1 MNINNK
7 AHKFLLFK
15 VPLSLILI
23 ILLFEFIAFCLS
35 DYKAVRHGLDRKVS
49 NLNSNIESYNANI
62 LLFGDSVTKD
72 IVDDFNISSDCCN
85 LLNLTTNRASGLL
98 GAYLLYKKYRKN
110 NIAPKYVVISSTP
123 KFLSFFPEGKTKN
136 LYLNSV
142 FNTKEENNI
151 ISSYYEP
158 SSSKIPGY
166 YPLSWIKNNYQLT
179 IFNIE
184 YKVIYPLINALGLI
198 NTKTALSNGTKNI
211 PPIHIIRKMNN
222 VLNSSDNKL
231 NDVNSNFLI
240 NDQMNKLIEDFFT
253 LLQSD
258 NASIFIAWAPLRK
271 NYYNSII
278 TSSKLINL
286 EKYLLTKSNEINVS
300 LHLHDFSSKS
310 IFPNNAFRDQDHLK
324 EGYWKTYY
332 AYLLNKYVK
341 SIYKM
346 SNK

>member
-15 VPLSLILI
+15 VPLSLIFI
-23 ILLFEFIAFCLS
+23 ILLFELIAFFLS

-49 NLNSNIESYNANI
+49 NLNSKIGSYNSNM

-85 LLNLTTNRASGLL
+85 VLNLTTNRASGLL
-98 GAYLLYKKYRKN
+98 GAYLLYKKYRKKN
-110 NIAPKYVVISSTP
+110 KAPKYIVISSTP
-123 KFLSFFPEGKTKN
+123 KFLSFFPEAKTKK
-136 LYLNSV
+136 LYLTSV
-142 FNTKEENNI
+142 FNTKEENKI
-151 ISSYYEP
+151 ISSYYE
-158 SSSKIPGY
+158 SSSNKQSSY
-166 YPLSWIKNNYQLT
+166 YPLSWIKNKYQLT
-179 IFNIE
+179 IFNLE
-184 YKVIYPLINALGLI
+184 YKVIYPFINALGLI
-198 NTKTALSNGTKNI
+198 NTKKALSTGTKNI
-211 PPIHIIRKMNN
+211 PPINIINKMNN
-222 VLNSSDNKL
+222 VLNNSDKKL
-231 NDVNSNFLI
+231 NSVNNDLLI
-240 NDQMNKLIEDFFT
+240 NNQMNKLIEDFFT
-253 LLQSD
+253 LLQND

-271 NYYNSII
+271 DYYDSITTNY
-278 TSSKLINL
+278 KLINL
-286 EKYLLTKSNEINVS
+286 EKYLLTKSKETNVS

>member
-1 MNINNK
+1 MNIKNK

-15 VPLSLILI
+15 VPLSLIFI
-23 ILLFEFIAFCLS
+23 ILLFELLAFFLS

-49 NLNSNIESYNANI
+49 NLNSKVGPYNSNM

-72 IVDDFNISSDCCN
+72 IVDDFNISSDCCKV
-85 LLNLTTNRASGLL
+85 LNLTTNRASGLL

-142 FNTKEENNI
+142 FNTKEENKI
-151 ISSYYEP
+151 ISSYYET
-158 SSSKIPGY
+158 SSSKTSSY
-166 YPLSWIKNNYQLT
+166 YPLSWIKNKYQLT
-179 IFNIE
+179 IFNLE

-198 NTKTALSNGTKNI
+198 NTKTALLNGTKNI

-222 VLNSSDNKL
+222 VLNNSDNKL
-231 NDVNSNFLI
+231 NNVSSDFLI
-240 NDQMNKLIEDFFT
+240 NNQMNKLIEDFFT

-300 LHLHDFSSKS
+300 LYLHDFSSKN

-332 AYLLNKYVK
+332 AYLLNKYIK
-341 SIYKM
+341 SIYKTP
-346 SNK
+346 NK

>member
-49 NLNSNIESYNANI
+49 NLNGNIESYNSNI

-85 LLNLTTNRASGLL
+85 LLNFTTNRASGLL

-110 NIAPKYVVISSTP
+110 NKAPKYVVISSTP

-142 FNTKEENNI
+142 FNTKEENKI

-158 SSSKIPGY
+158 ASSSTSSY
-166 YPLSWIKNNYQLT
+166 YPLSWIKNKYQLT
-179 IFNIE
+179 IFNLE

-198 NTKTALSNGTKNI
+198 NTKTALLNGTKNI
-211 PPIHIIRKMNN
+211 PPIHIISKMNN
-222 VLNSSDNKL
+222 FLNNNDNEL
-231 NDVNSNFLI
+231 NDVNSDFLI
-240 NDQMNKLIEDFFT
+240 NNQMNKLIEDFFT

-310 IFPNNAFRDQDHLK
+310 FGLSNLNCLTFLKLLAAF
-324 EGYWKTYY
+324 
-332 AYLLNKYVK
+332 
-341 SIYKM
+341 M
-346 SNK
+346 